1 MTAHYFLSGSRRRLR
16 EKEVGRRGGGA
27 EAGLGGGGESRAG
40 FAATKKAEYVW
51 EGAAV
56 SGDMHALKI

>member
-40 FAATKKAEYVW
+40 FAATKKAEYV
-51 EGAAV
+51 
-56 SGDMHALKI
+56 